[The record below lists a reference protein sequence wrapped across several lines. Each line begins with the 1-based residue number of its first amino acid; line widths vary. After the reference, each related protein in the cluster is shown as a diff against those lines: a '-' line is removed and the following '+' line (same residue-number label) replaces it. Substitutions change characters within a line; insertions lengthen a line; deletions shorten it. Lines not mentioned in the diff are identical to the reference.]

1 MRPRDPDL
9 PTRRRYDREVRA
21 ILTIDDDVLEATR
34 CIADEEG
41 VSVGDV
47 MSRLAR
53 SGLEPDGTRR
63 RIPTFTV
70 TPGSPPITPEMIAS
84 AFDD

>member
-1 MRPRDPDL
+1 MRPRDFDL
-9 PTRRRYDREVRA
+9 PIRRRYARDVRT
-21 ILTIDDDVLEATR
+21 ILTIDDDVLEAAR

-53 SGLEPDGTRR
+53 SGLEPDRARR
-63 RIPTFTV
+63 RIPTFTEA
-70 TPGSPPITPEMIAS
+70 PESPPITREMVAR